1 MSDDAWVRVCATS
14 ELLPGET
21 RVAWDGDTPILV
33 CNYDG
38 AFYALE
44 DRCSHE
50 DFELSA
56 GAFDPATG
64 TIECVLHGARFD
76 VCDGRALSA
85 PAYTPVVKF
94 PVKVE
99 DGGIW
104 TRDDRD

>member
-1 MSDDAWVRVCATS
+1 MSGPTWVRVCATS
-14 ELLPGET
+14 EMLPGET

-56 GAFDPATG
+56 GSFDPANG
-64 TIECVLHGARFD
+64 TVECVLHGARFD
-76 VCDGRALSA
+76 VCDGSALSA
-85 PAYTPVVKF
+85 PAYAPVVKF
-94 PVKVE
+94 PVKIE
-99 DGGIW
+99 DGSIW

>member
-85 PAYTPVVKF
+85 PAYTPVAKF

-99 DGGIW
+99 DGSIW
-104 TRDDRD
+104 TRDDRG